1 MDYKELIEQLKNL
14 EAIAYGYNINGE
26 VLGMDCSDFEQIM
39 VDAADSIT
47 DLLAR
52 AEAAETRVHELETTH
67 RTEICEDGYDC
78 VELGKVRR
86 KLEAAEDRAEKAQ
99 TQLREAKHCVA
110 GLSIL
115 IKAVDGKMV
124 METVLPMARSRL
136 EQYKQ
141 KYPSGKVVLDTQK
154 EE

>member
-1 MDYKELIEQLKNL
+1 MDYKKVL
-14 EAIAYGYNINGE
+14 EECNARVEMYQKSE
-26 VLGMDCSDFEQIM
+26 
-39 VDAADSIT
+39 DAWNVWHLLHERQCADAIT

-67 RTEICEDGYDC
+67 RTQICEDGYDC
-78 VELGKVRR
+78 VELGNVRR

-124 METVLPMARSRL
+124 METVLPMARNRL

-154 EE
+154 EK

>member
-1 MDYKELIEQLKNL
+1 MDYKKLIDECNTRAELYRLQDDKKKFEHEQ
-14 EAIAYGYNINGE
+14 E
-26 VLGMDCSDFEQIM
+26 C
-39 VDAADSIT
+39 
-47 DLLAR
+47 AR
-52 AEAAETRVHELETTH
+52 AITILLERAESAETRVHELETTH

-124 METVLPMARSRL
+124 METVLPMARNRL

-141 KYPSGKVVLDTQK
+141 KYPSGKVALDTQK